1 MKLLA
6 DEEEKIMIVKEYNV
20 LGTTI
25 QLSVYDSDDETA
37 INEALERLSQIDD
50 RMSAFKNTSFISKIN
65 NNAGGLMQEVSEDVY
80 YVIDKAVHY
89 AKLSEGAFD
98 PTIRPLVN
106 LWGVFTNHAWVP
118 EKYEIEEKLR
128 LVNYKDI
135 VLDKSNYAVKLKHRN
150 QCIDL
155 GAIAKGYAA
164 DEVKR
169 IFLNHNIKSAII
181 DLGGNIY
188 ALGNKLDGS
197 SFNIGI
203 QDPMGFEGES
213 IGIVSV
219 RDKSI
224 VTSGNYERYF
234 EKDGKR
240 YHHIINPRTGYPDE
254 NGIISVT
261 VISNLS
267 IDGDGLTTCGY
278 IMGLK
283 QGFKLIEDLEGV
295 EAIFIT
301 KDKKIYITSNLMN
314 NFQLINSEYT
324 LVL

>member
-1 MKLLA
+1 
-6 DEEEKIMIVKEYNV
+6 MIVKEYNV
-20 LGTTI
+20 LGTTV

-37 INEALERLSQIDD
+37 VDEALERLDQIDD
-50 RMSAFKNTSFISKIN
+50 RMSAFKNMSFISKIN
-65 NNAGGLMQEVSEDVY
+65 INAGGLMQEVTEDVY
-80 YVIDKAVHY
+80 YVIDKAVQY
-89 AKLSEGAFD
+89 AEFSEGAFD

-106 LWGVFTNHAWVP
+106 LWGVFTNHAMVP

-135 VLDKSNYAVKLKHRN
+135 VLDKANCAVKLKHRN

-203 QDPMGFEGES
+203 QDPLGFEGES

-240 YHHIINPRTGYPDE
+240 YHHIINPRNGYPDE

-261 VISNLS
+261 VISDLS

-278 IMGLK
+278 IMGL
-283 QGFKLIEDLEGV
+283 QRGFELIEDLEGV

-301 KDKKIYITSNLMN
+301 KDKKIYITSNLTN

-324 LVL
+324 LAL